1 MRRRVVLAA
10 LSALALAGCAG
21 GSNAS
26 IGDYRDGGGKLGGD
40 TVETIPPADRTTTIS
55 VKGTTPADVVVDT
68 TAFRGQVVV
77 LNTWGSWCG
86 PCNLEAPA
94 LQQAYTQLHQDGVQF
109 VGVNVRDDDASM
121 TSFERKFSITYPS
134 VRYDGGAAILQ
145 LKGKAVATPTTIVL
159 DRQGR
164 IAARVTVQVDTGT
177 LTGLVQ
183 DVLKE
188 PA

>member
-1 MRRRVVLAA
+1 MRRLLTVVA
-10 LSALALAGCAG
+10 LSALALAGCG

-26 IGDYRDGGGKLGGD
+26 INDYRDGGGKLGGG
-40 TVETIPPADRTTTIS
+40 TVETIRPADRTTSIRVT
-55 VKGTTPADVVVDT
+55 GTTPTDVAIDT
-68 TAFRGQVVV
+68 DAFRGQVVV

-94 LQQAYTQLHQDGVQF
+94 LQRAYTQLRPDGVEF

-121 TSFERKFSITYPS
+121 TGFERKFSITYPS
-134 VRYDGGAAILQ
+134 VRYDGGAVILQ

-159 DRQGR
+159 DRHGR
-164 IAARVTVQVDTGT
+164 IAARVTVQIDTGT

>member
-1 MRRRVVLAA
+1 MRHRTAA
-10 LSALALAGCAG
+10 LALGALALAGCG
-21 GSNAS
+21 GGANAS
-26 IGDYRDGGGKLGGD
+26 INDYRDGGGKLGGG
-40 TVETIPPADRTTTIS
+40 TVETIRPAERTTTIT
-55 VKGTTPADVVVDT
+55 VKGTTPTDAVIDT
-68 TAFRGQVVV
+68 STFRGQVVV

-86 PCNLEAPA
+86 PCNAEAPA
-94 LQQAYTQLHQDGVQF
+94 LQQAYTQLRPDGVQF

-121 TSFERKFSITYPS
+121 TAFERKFKVTYPS
-134 VRYDGGAAILQ
+134 VRYDGGAVILQ

-164 IAARVTVQVDTGT
+164 IAARVTVQIDTGT
-177 LTGLVQ
+177 LTGLVR

>member
-1 MRRRVVLAA
+1 MRRRAVLVA
-10 LSALALAGCAG
+10 LTALALAGCG
-21 GSNAS
+21 GGENAS
-26 IGDYRDGGGKLGGD
+26 IGDFRDGGGKIGGG
-40 TVETIPPADRTTTIS
+40 TVETIRPADRTTTIT
-55 VKGTTPADVVVDT
+55 VKGTTATDAVVDT
-68 TAFRGQVVV
+68 STFRGQVVV

-86 PCNLEAPA
+86 PCVAEAPA
-94 LQQAYTQLHQDGVQF
+94 LQQAYTQLRPDGVQF

-121 TSFERKFSITYPS
+121 TAFERRFKITYPS
-134 VRYDGGAAILQ
+134 VRYDGGAVILQ

-164 IAARVTVQVDTGT
+164 IAARVTAQVDTGT